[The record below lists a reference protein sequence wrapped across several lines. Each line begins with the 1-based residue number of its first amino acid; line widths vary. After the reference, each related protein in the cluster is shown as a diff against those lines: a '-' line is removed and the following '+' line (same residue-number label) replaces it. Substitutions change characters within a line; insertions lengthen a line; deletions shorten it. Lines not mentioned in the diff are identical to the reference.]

1 MHSCLDCL
9 DGESSPPSGDDG
21 LFTPLL
27 GDACS
32 FLEEKYLVMEGLP
45 DDGSFEGLDGFF
57 AGVELAVE
65 IKNGQSSKYDG

>member
-1 MHSCLDCL
+1 M
-9 DGESSPPSGDDG
+9 DGESASPSGDDG

-32 FLEEKYLVMEGLP
+32 FFGEKYLVMDGLP
-45 DDGSFEGLDGFF
+45 ADGSFEGLGSFL

-65 IKNGQSSKYDG
+65 IKYGQSSKYNR